1 MFKKFMYILFSIAL
15 VISLS
20 ACNVQNSDAEKDQI
34 ESMTMEEK
42 VGQMLMFG
50 LEEDHLTDKT
60 IKFIQDHHIGGMILF
75 RENINNANQLVQ
87 LTNQIKEIN
96 SETSKLPIFIS
107 VDEEGGLVSRMP
119 PEIKNLPK
127 SAVIGNVNSKK
138 IADQVG
144 VAIGERVGAFGFNM
158 TMAPVLDINSNPN
171 NPVIGERSF
180 GNNEKVVTEMGLA
193 EMKGIQGKNVIPV
206 IKHFPG
212 HGDTDVDSHKGLP
225 VIEHDL
231 DRLTSLE
238 FIPFQKAI
246 EQDADMVM
254 AAHILLPKID
264 QNYPS
269 SLSREVITGLLKEQI
284 KFKGVV
290 ITDDLTMGAILK
302 NYEIGDAAVKAI
314 QAGNDIVLVCHGYE
328 NQEKV
333 LRAVLN
339 AVQNGDI
346 SEKQINDSVYR
357 ILSLKEKYQLN
368 DEPIDAVDINKI
380 NESSE
385 KIEQAIN
392 NID

>member
-75 RENINNANQLVQ
+75 RENIKNANQLVQ

-246 EQDADMVM
+246 KQNADMVM

-269 SLSREVITGLLKEQI
+269 SLSREVITGLLKEQL